1 MLSGIKSSIWS
12 DLYETNNIGIG
23 SKKIFWGGVP
33 LFQVFYRK
41 AQDTSNKLI
50 KLLYKFL
57 FVCARNKNH
66 IEMSIDNQIGPG
78 LYFAHPY
85 CITINPRAVL
95 GRNINLHK
103 GVTIGEEHRGARAG
117 CPILGDNIWVGVNA
131 TIVGKIKIGND
142 VLIASNSFVNC
153 DVPDHSVVFGNP
165 CVIKHRENATENY
178 VNRAI

>member
-1 MLSGIKSSIWS
+1 MKQTILELDRRRYSGG
-12 DLYETNNIGIG
+12 GI
-23 SKKIFWGGVP
+23 P
-33 LFQVFYRK
+33 LFQVLYRK

-117 CPILGDNIWVGVNA
+117 CPILGDNIWV
-131 TIVGKIKIGND
+131 
-142 VLIASNSFVNC
+142 VLTLQLLEKLKSEMMSLSHQILL
-153 DVPDHSVVFGNP
+153 
-165 CVIKHRENATENY
+165 
-178 VNRAI
+178 

>member
-1 MLSGIKSSIWS
+1 MLSGTRSSIWS

-41 AQDTSNKLI
+41 AQDASNKLI

-153 DVPDHSVVFGNP
+153 DILWSSVIHALLN
-165 CVIKHRENATENY
+165 IEKTQQRTM
-178 VNRAI
+178 